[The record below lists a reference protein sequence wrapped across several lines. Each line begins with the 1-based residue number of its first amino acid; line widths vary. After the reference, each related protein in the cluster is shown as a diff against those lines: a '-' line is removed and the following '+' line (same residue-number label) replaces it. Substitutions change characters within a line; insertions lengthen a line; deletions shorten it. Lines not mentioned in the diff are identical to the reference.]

1 MIFAGG
7 PTGTATANPVI
18 ACLHRAAGLA
28 SSSTGRNSGAAGPF
42 FGNFERD
49 FDRLIEIL
57 AQHEGVFR
65 PVLPEN
71 LGKPPRN
78 GSIGAPHRDWP
89 MPIDQLVEITGGS
102 LRALSCSAH

>member
-1 MIFAGG
+1 VAACQGSQAHRRVEILG
-7 PTGTATANPVI
+7 P
-18 ACLHRAAGLA
+18 AA
-28 SSSTGRNSGAAGPF
+28 F
-42 FGNFERD
+42 FGNFERV

-89 MPIDQLVEITGGS
+89 MPIDQLVEIPGGELAS
-102 LRALSCSAH
+102 PAACETL